1 MLLLQPFMDA
11 VKENIIQVAGE
22 QFNRMGIRNV
32 SIDDVCAEL
41 RMSKKTFY
49 QHFSK
54 KEDLIDS
61 VILYERDI
69 QQAKMEKGMKDKNAI
84 EVFVYM
90 VKEIKKNSECAPFM
104 FWHDLEKYYPALYQK
119 HDQIKRKNIRHS
131 FEANIHQGVAEGY
144 YRENLDIELL
154 SYFHSAQIKSTFET
168 IVEDS
173 NNKFTMKRIND
184 FFIDMIIHLIAND
197 KGLKYIEEHLRG

>member
-1 MLLLQPFMDA
+1 
-11 VKENIIQVAGE
+11 
-22 QFNRMGIRNV
+22 
-32 SIDDVCAEL
+32 
-41 RMSKKTFY
+41 
-49 QHFSK
+49 
-54 KEDLIDS
+54 
-61 VILYERDI
+61 
-69 QQAKMEKGMKDKNAI
+69 MEKGIKDKNAI

-104 FWHDLEKYYPALYQK
+104 FWHDLQKHYPALYQK
-119 HDQIKRKNIRHS
+119 HDQIKRDNIRNA
-131 FEANIHQGVAEGY
+131 FETNIHQGIEEGY

-168 IVEDS
+168 MVKDS
-173 NNKFTMKRIND
+173 NNKFSTKRLTD